1 MQHLFHVPLV
11 HTQEI
16 IQYNSRSHPP
26 ESVRKLADTA
36 HRIDV
41 VWVANL
47 ETIVDQQWRHRT

>member
-16 IQYNSRSHPP
+16 IQYNGRSYPP

-36 HRIDV
+36 HCIDV
-41 VWVANL
+41 VWIANIK
-47 ETIVDQQWRHRT
+47 TIGL